1 MPIPRPPTGVRWV
14 FTLVAARKKESTHEL
29 AGCLY
34 TLHGVLAP
42 PDGTKLRL
50 AVHVPVGETLEQ
62 VTEYVGDT
70 PKPGRVG
77 RQFPAN
83 AGIIGKALR
92 EKDVFVARRVNDDYD
107 AYVKELVTEWNYTEE
122 TARRLNPGAMAWMA
136 VPFHDPARQK
146 VDAVLFL
153 EANKREFFTNERQEL
168 VLAAVSGMAI
178 FVGQRYQS

>member
-1 MPIPRPPTGVRWV
+1 
-14 FTLVAARKKESTHEL
+14 
-29 AGCLY
+29 
-34 TLHGVLAP
+34 
-42 PDGTKLRL
+42 
-50 AVHVPVGETLEQ
+50 